1 MMKRTVI
8 ASCALVLMTTLASAN
23 ADAKLRNPFKKGE
36 ESSESQGEDKGKS
49 KGDTQSVK
57 GLNGKEGEIVGTPA
71 ANSPFKKVQIGMT
84 SKQVFDLI
92 GSPTDTGSF
101 RTGKGYI
108 PYYHGGDT
116 WREESVYKGVGRLI
130 FASSSPNTTANYLI
144 KIVHDSKE
152 EGYYK

>member
-36 ESSESQGEDKGKS
+36 ESSESQGENKGKS

-71 ANSPFKKVQIGMT
+71 AGSPFKKVQIGMT
-84 SKQVFDLI
+84 SQQVTDLI
-92 GSPTDTGSF
+92 GPHSDRGSF

-116 WREESVYKGVGRLI
+116 WREEYVYKGVGRLI

-144 KIVHDSKE
+144 KIVHDSKD